1 MRYLG
6 IDLARSV
13 AIFFVIIGH
22 ALTAANLRTEAG
34 AVLGSLSLFL
44 AASAPVFFCLF
55 GTMLQLV
62 YARKFAAGHSVVI
75 TQRLWSRGLQC
86 WALYALS
93 CAVMCV
99 AWKLSFTY
107 WVRCSIFFTDTY
119 YTDILR
125 FYAVMLALAPLMIL
139 VSVRIGLWPLV
150 IVAGAIHMAFPIFSN
165 LGPMGTFTGAE
176 NFSSFLYGGN
186 MLNHSAPSVLHGF
199 GFVVSGMVMGKVMA
213 ARPGRELL
221 LSGPGWGVR
230 GAFIALVLVCA
241 AWMWAGQYNV
251 ALPDVRAYLR
261 NANHPLYLLTGVAAT
276 VVFIDVFG
284 LIRRM
289 ASIASD
295 SVWMVFGRTS
305 LFTFAFGNSLL
316 YIVHIEDRSA
326 PGNVALL
333 ISSVAAVM
341 AMSLTYA
348 LFRDARMLKADHWAA
363 RLYRAIVDDGAMAV
377 VRWVTAP
384 VMPRSSGTV
393 RGA

>member
-1 MRYLG
+1 
-6 IDLARSV
+6 
-13 AIFFVIIGH
+13 
-22 ALTAANLRTEAG
+22 
-34 AVLGSLSLFL
+34 
-44 AASAPVFFCLF
+44 
-55 GTMLQLV
+55 
-62 YARKFAAGHSVVI
+62 
-75 TQRLWSRGLQC
+75 QC

-99 AWKLSFTY
+99 AWQLSFTY
-107 WVRCSIFFTDTY
+107 WVRCAIFFTDTY

-125 FYAVMLALAPLMIL
+125 FYAVMLVLAPLMIL

-150 IVAGAIHMAFPIFSN
+150 LVAGAIHMAFPIFST

-176 NFSSFLYGGN
+176 NVSSFLYGGN

-199 GFVVSGMVMGKVMA
+199 GFVVAGMVMGKVMA

-241 AWMWAGQYNV
+241 AWMWAGDYNV
-251 ALPDVRAYLR
+251 ALPEVRGYLR

-284 LIRRM
+284 CIRRM
-289 ASIASD
+289 ANIASD
-295 SVWMVFGRTS
+295 SIWMVFGRTS

-326 PGNVALL
+326 PGNLALL
-333 ISSVAAVM
+333 ISSVTAVM

-363 RLYRAIVDDGAMAV
+363 RLYRAIVDDGAIAV

-384 VMPRSSGTV
+384 VMQRSGGTV

>member
-6 IDLARSV
+6 IDLARSI
-13 AIFFVIIGH
+13 AIFLVMVGH
-22 ALTAANLRTEAG
+22 ALTASNLRDAG
-34 AVLGSLSLFL
+34 PAIVGLRMFL
-44 AASAPVFFCLF
+44 AVSAPVFFCLF

-62 YARKFAAGHSVVI
+62 YARKFAAGQSVAI
-75 TQRLWSRGLQC
+75 TQRLWSRALQC
-86 WALYALS
+86 WALYAVS
-93 CAVMCV
+93 CAIMCV
-99 AWKLSFTY
+99 AWQLSFAY
-107 WVRCSIFFTDTY
+107 WVRCAIFFTDTY

-125 FYAVMLALAPLMIL
+125 FYAVMLVLAPLMIL

-150 IVAGAIHMAFPIFSN
+150 LVAGAIHAAFPIFST

-186 MLNHSAPSVLHGF
+186 MINHSAPSILHGF
-199 GFVVSGMVMGKVMA
+199 GFVVAGMVMGKVMA

-241 AWMWAGQYNV
+241 AWLWAGHYNI
-251 ALPDVRAYLR
+251 ALPEVRGYLR

-276 VVFIDVFG
+276 IVFIDVFG
-284 LIRRM
+284 WIR
-289 ASIASD
+289 SKVKIASD
-295 SVWMVFGRTS
+295 SIWMVFGRTS

-326 PGNVALL
+326 PGNLALL
-333 ISSVAAVM
+333 ISSIAAIM

-363 RLYRAIVDDGAMAV
+363 RLYRAIVDDGAIAV

-384 VMPRSSGTV
+384 VMSRSTDAM